1 MLTRPDQLSDAALA
15 QALGAGWGI
24 TPATM
29 EYRAVGYGSHHW
41 EVTAGRDLR
50 WFVTVDDLPARLRSS
65 ADTLDAAYGRLC
77 SALRTARAI
86 YEAGALFVVAP
97 VRTADGDVVRRIG
110 ATPTTPTTPTTPAIP
125 TIPTT
130 PTTPTTPAPAAPAAP
145 PGSEPYAIAVYP
157 YVDGRARQFGDTWSA
172 ADRRALLTLIAAVHA
187 APADACRGAL
197 ADDFLLPGGGAL
209 SHALDDLTIRWDG
222 GPYGEPARQ
231 LLAAH
236 GAELRRLLERRDR
249 LAAQARRQPERMVP
263 THGEPHPGNFIQVG
277 SQWTLVDWD
286 TLLIAPPERDLWL
299 LDPGDGS
306 IADAYRQATGR
317 AVVAAMLDL
326 YRLTW
331 ELSDLASS
339 VTRFRQGHA
348 DTAEDRKE
356 WEILSRSRLCSPS

>member
-1 MLTRPDQLSDAALA
+1 MLTRPGQLSDAALA
-15 QALGAGWGI
+15 QALAAGWGI

-50 WFVTVDDLPARLRSS
+50 WFVTVDDLAARLRSS
-65 ADTLDAAYGRLC
+65 ADSLDAAYRRLH
-77 SALRTARAI
+77 SALRTARAV
-86 YEAGALFVVAP
+86 YDAGALFVVAP
-97 VRTADGDVVRRIG
+97 VRTADGDVLRRIS
-110 ATPTTPTTPTTPAIP
+110 ATPGPV
-125 TIPTT
+125 
-130 PTTPTTPAPAAPAAP
+130 AP

-157 YVDGRARQFGDTWSA
+157 YVDGRSRQFGDTWSE
-172 ADRRALLTLIAAVHA
+172 ADRRVPLTLIAAVHT
-187 APADACRGAL
+187 APADACRSAL

-209 SHALDDLTIRWDG
+209 SQALDDLAIRWDS

-236 GAELRRLLERRDR
+236 AVELGRLLDRRDQ
-249 LAAQARRQPERMVP
+249 LAAQARRRPERMVP
-263 THGEPHPGNFIQVG
+263 THGEPHPGNFIQAG
-277 SQWTLVDWD
+277 SRWMLVDWD
-286 TLLIAPPERDLWL
+286 TLLIAPPERDLWF

-306 IADAYRQATGR
+306 IAEAYRQAAGH
-317 AVVAAMLDL
+317 AVVPAMLDL

-339 VTRFRQGHA
+339 VARFRRGHA
-348 DTAEDRKE
+348 DTAEDRKD

>member
-24 TPATM
+24 TPATV

-50 WFVTVDDLPARLRSS
+50 WFVTVDDLAARLLCSS
-65 ADTLDAAYGRLC
+65 TDSLDAVYRRLR

-110 ATPTTPTTPTTPAIP
+110 ET
-125 TIPTT
+125 
-130 PTTPTTPAPAAPAAP
+130 
-145 PGSEPYAIAVYP
+145 YAIAVYP
-157 YVDGRARQFGDTWSA
+157 YVDGRSRQFGDTWPA
-172 ADRRALLTLIAAVHA
+172 ADGRVLLTLIAAVHA
-187 APADACRGAL
+187 APAHACRSAL
-197 ADDFLLPGGGAL
+197 ADDFGLPGGDAL
-209 SHALDDLTIRWDG
+209 IHALDDLAIRWDT

-236 GAELRRLLERRDR
+236 AVELGRLLERRDQ
-249 LAAQARRQPERMVP
+249 LAAEARRRPDRMVP

-277 SQWTLVDWD
+277 SRWMLVDWD
-286 TLLIAPPERDLWL
+286 TVLIAPPERDLWL

-306 IADAYRQATGR
+306 IPDAYRQATGR
-317 AVVAAMLDL
+317 VVMPSMLDL

-331 ELSDLASS
+331 ELSDLASC
-339 VTRFRQGHA
+339 VARFRQGHA
-348 DTAEDRKE
+348 DTAEDRKD
-356 WEILSRSRLCSPS
+356 WEILTGSRLCSSS

>member
-110 ATPTTPTTPTTPAIP
+110 ATPG
-125 TIPTT
+125 
-130 PTTPTTPAPAAPAAP
+130 PAAPAAL
-145 PGSEPYAIAVYP
+145 PGSEPYAMAVYP

-236 GAELRRLLERRDR
+236 AAELRHLLDRRDR
-249 LAAQARRQPERMVP
+249 LAA
-263 THGEPHPGNFIQVG
+263 H
-277 SQWTLVDWD
+277 
-286 TLLIAPPERDLWL
+286 
-299 LDPGDGS
+299 
-306 IADAYRQATGR
+306 TG
-317 AVVAAMLDL
+317 
-326 YRLTW
+326 
-331 ELSDLASS
+331 
-339 VTRFRQGHA
+339 
-348 DTAEDRKE
+348 
-356 WEILSRSRLCSPS
+356 

>member
-15 QALGAGWGI
+15 RALGAGWGI

-29 EYRAVGYGSHHW
+29 AYRAVGYGSHHW

-97 VRTADGDVVRRIG
+97 VRTAGGDVVRRIG
-110 ATPTTPTTPTTPAIP
+110 ATPITPD
-125 TIPTT
+125 
-130 PTTPTTPAPAAPAAP
+130 PAAPAAP

-209 SHALDDLTIRWDG
+209 SHALDNLTIRWDS

-236 GAELRRLLERRDR
+236 AAELTHLLDRRDR
-249 LAAQARRQPERMVP
+249 LAARARRRPDRMVP
-263 THGEPHPGNFIQVG
+263 THGEPHPGNFIRAG
-277 SQWTLVDWD
+277 SRWMLVDWD

-306 IADAYRQATGR
+306 IADAYRRATGR
-317 AVVAAMLDL
+317 AVVPAMLDL

-348 DTAEDRKE
+348 DTAEDRKD